1 MPVQAAPSL
10 SIPYFRDCPK
20 GDLQHTAATNSPG
33 ITISPYLLH
42 GFQENSITH
51 RGSRRGF
58 KLASW
63 SVLSVF
69 AIVGTSLLNAPA
81 PAGDLEPPTPAAFLP
96 DGLLGV
102 QIGGSWEESKRSP
115 SLQELACQPIEDHAD
130 DFDEVCF
137 FKTSAASR
145 VAGAEIHD
153 GFIVRKADRVVLIGT
168 GISIKN
174 ADDPIAES
182 VMQSFRSQIH
192 SAFQQNGDDVL
203 FVKLPRQHMS
213 AEQLEAYSRTAPV
226 LLVQLEPKGR
236 ELAVFYGYLA
246 PVNAFGALTAN

>member
-1 MPVQAAPSL
+1 MA
-10 SIPYFRDCPK
+10 
-20 GDLQHTAATNSPG
+20 
-33 ITISPYLLH
+33 
-42 GFQENSITH
+42 FQENPITQ

-58 KLASW
+58 KLSSWGMLTTLVILGASLFDTP
-63 SVLSVF
+63 S
-69 AIVGTSLLNAPA
+69 

-96 DGLLGV
+96 EGILGV
-102 QIGGSWEESKRSP
+102 QIGGSWETSKRSP
-115 SLQELACQPIEDHAD
+115 SLQQLACQPIDNHAE

-153 GFIVRKADRVVLIGT
+153 GFMVRKADRVVLIGT

-174 ADDPIAES
+174 ADDPLAES
-182 VMQSFRSQIH
+182 VMQSFRSQVH
-192 SAFQQNGDDVL
+192 SAFQQTGDDVL
-203 FVKLPRQHMS
+203 FVKLPQQRMS

-226 LLVQLEPKGR
+226 LLVQLEPKGK

-246 PVNAFGALTAN
+246 PVNAFGALTADN